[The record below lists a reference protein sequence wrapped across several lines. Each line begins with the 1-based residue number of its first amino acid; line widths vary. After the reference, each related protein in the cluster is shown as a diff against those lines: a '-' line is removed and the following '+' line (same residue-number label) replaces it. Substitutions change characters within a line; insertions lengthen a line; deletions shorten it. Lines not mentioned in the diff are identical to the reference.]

1 MLKKLFPEIVFT
13 EALTTKPYG
22 NHYKRP
28 FVNVLAVANHSS
40 PTDEINAQLKD
51 IEKRL
56 GRTPEDKAKGKVVI
70 DLDLVVA
77 DGEIL
82 RPKDFERDYVQD
94 LLPQID
100 NDPMFAKKTLESLN

>member
-22 NHYKRP
+22 KHYKRP
-28 FVNVLAVANHSS
+28 FVNVLAVANHSA
-40 PTDEINAQLKD
+40 PTDEINAQLKEM
-51 IEKRL
+51 EKRM
-56 GRTPEDKAKGKVVI
+56 GRAPEDKAKGKVVI
-70 DLDLVVA
+70 DLDLVAA

-100 NDPMFAKKTLESLN
+100 TIDAMAKETVK